1 MSKIQT
7 AFSAIFPTGNLRVQV
22 VLWEFWNST
31 QFCFFSFRINC
42 YNQILVNAPFGGY
55 KQSGFGKDL

>member
-31 QFCFFSFRINC
+31 QFCFFFIQDQLLQPNIS
-42 YNQILVNAPFGGY
+42 
-55 KQSGFGKDL
+55 